1 MLPTRKSKIRTLS
14 GSQDE
19 RTRPE
24 DERADSY
31 EEQEEGEEG
40 QERMGSGAFRNYR
53 RRQRMWNSGTGK

>member
-40 QERMGSGAFRNYR
+40 QDKKELPLRGRSQCSF
-53 RRQRMWNSGTGK
+53 SLTL